1 MTNNELLNINYQL
14 NINIDILNS
23 IKCTK
28 LQFYLSKNIEIIR
41 KEVTFII
48 TNLDKYKSEYL
59 LQPDI
64 DITSE
69 KFKIEENIFRN
80 NENVIEIMNYD
91 IDITFYMLNLEE
103 LPIDL
108 DAKQL
113 DLIKFMI
120 NNI

>member
-120 NNI
+120 K

>member
-1 MTNNELLNINYQL
+1 MKNNELLNLNYIINNNIVML
-14 NINIDILNS
+14 ND

-28 LQFYLSKNIEIIR
+28 LQFYLSKNIKKIQEEASIIIN
-41 KEVTFII
+41 EV
-48 TNLDKYKSEYL
+48 NKYKSDYL

-69 KFKIEENIFRN
+69 EFKIEENIFIN
-80 NENVIEIMNYD
+80 NENVIEIMIYETD
-91 IDITFYMLNLEE
+91 IIFNMINLEE

-120 NNI
+120 N